1 MSPSSNDSVGRF
13 TNRVDSYA
21 RYRPRYPQG
30 AVDWLVA
37 QGALRPDQAIADV
50 GAGTGILSELLLNN
64 GYTVY
69 AVEPNAAMRAV
80 AEAALSGSPR
90 FHSVDGAA
98 EATTLPAASVGAV
111 TAAQAFHW
119 FNPPAARA
127 EFRRILTPGGWVA
140 LLWNDRNVGAT
151 PFMRAYEALVDPW
164 GTDVRQVNHKNVVDD
179 AVLSAF
185 FGPAGYVRHQ
195 LPNEQ
200 LFGWEGLLGRTTS
213 TSYLPMP
220 GDAGYDTMI
229 EALRLLFAQY
239 AVEGKVV
246 MKYTT
251 QIFVGKLD

>member
-1 MSPSSNDSVGRF
+1 MSPNANDSVGRF

-37 QGALRPDQAIADV
+37 QGALRPGQAIADV

-69 AVEPNAAMRAV
+69 AVEPNAAMRTV
-80 AEAALSGSPR
+80 AEAALSASPR
-90 FHSVDGAA
+90 FHSIDGTA
-98 EATTLPAASVGAV
+98 EATTLPAASVDVV

-151 PFMRAYEALVDPW
+151 PFMRAYEALVDRW
-164 GTDVRQVNHKNVVDD
+164 GTDFRQVNHKNVVDD

-200 LFGWEGLLGRTTS
+200 VFGWEGLLGRTTS
-213 TSYLPMP
+213 TSYLPTP

-229 EALRLLFAQY
+229 EALRLLFAQH
-239 AVEGKVV
+239 AVEGSVV
-246 MKYTT
+246 MYYTT